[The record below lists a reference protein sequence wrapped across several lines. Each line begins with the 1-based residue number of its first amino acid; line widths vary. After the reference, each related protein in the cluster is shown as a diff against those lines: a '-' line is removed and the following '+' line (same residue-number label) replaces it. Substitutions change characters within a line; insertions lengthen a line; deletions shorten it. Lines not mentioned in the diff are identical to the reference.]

1 MSKWNT
7 DICKGIESEMTAE
20 ELWKKSG
27 LAGTYEAWPFG
38 GAPDKLADLVL
49 QRIKTATCSAYDLYQ
64 IENEPLPQAGDY
76 SVILNSNDQ
85 AVCIIKTLKVYVTEF
100 KQVSEEHAFKEGE
113 GDRSLE
119 YWRKVHERFL
129 INELANVTEAELEAR
144 GTIHTAFGENL
155 SWNYLCYVR
164 SHPIRWTVPT
174 QILYGSR
181 DDLTSIETIRN
192 FAKNHHAILTIMEG
206 GEHWFHT
213 EKQMRFLD
221 DWIMKE
227 SHQ

>member
-85 AVCIIKTLKVYVTEF
+85 AVCIIKTFKVYVTEF

-129 INELANVTEAELEAR
+129 INELASVNK
-144 GTIHTAFGENL
+144 AFNENTKVVCEEFEVV
-155 SWNYLCYVR
+155 YR
-164 SHPIRWTVPT
+164 
-174 QILYGSR
+174 
-181 DDLTSIETIRN
+181 
-192 FAKNHHAILTIMEG
+192 
-206 GEHWFHT
+206 
-213 EKQMRFLD
+213 
-221 DWIMKE
+221 
-227 SHQ
+227 